1 MRVLIGYL
9 INGKSSGID
18 KYVLRILDTLQ
29 DQKIQFDC
37 LTTEKTEELEEV
49 MRPYGVKLIECP
61 TLKTP
66 LKQYQFFRNLIE
78 KQLYDEVYINISEAF
93 NSLAAF
99 AAHRCHVRRI
109 VIHSHNTQVG
119 GGSTKVRWVRKLLHM
134 VFRPLVKQIATDCCA
149 CSDDAGRWMFTGAY
163 QVIPNAVDSSLFV
176 YDERVRERVRKA
188 LQLDGKLVVGHVGSY
203 NYAKNNF
210 FLIDIMRELAARR
223 PDAVLLSV
231 GIGEDLDAVRKKAAE
246 AGVADKIQFLGIR
259 TDVNQLMQAMDC
271 FVLPSRFEGQPI
283 VAIEAQTAGL
293 PTLISD
299 TITKEALL
307 TEYCYQLPIHKGA
320 AVWAEAIDRHAS
332 DQRINVLE
340 CPLKSD
346 KYDIKRQRQQIRSL
360 FEMSV

>member
-18 KYVLRILDTLQ
+18 KYVLRMLDTLK
-29 DQKIQFDC
+29 DQNIQFDC

-119 GGSTKVRWVRKLLHM
+119 GGSTKVRWVRKLLHI

-163 QVIPNAVDSSLFV
+163 QVIPNAVDSSLF
-176 YDERVRERVRKA
+176 
-188 LQLDGKLVVGHVGSY
+188 
-203 NYAKNNF
+203 
-210 FLIDIMRELAARR
+210 
-223 PDAVLLSV
+223 
-231 GIGEDLDAVRKKAAE
+231 DL
-246 AGVADKIQFLGIR
+246 
-259 TDVNQLMQAMDC
+259 
-271 FVLPSRFEGQPI
+271 
-283 VAIEAQTAGL
+283 
-293 PTLISD
+293 
-299 TITKEALL
+299 
-307 TEYCYQLPIHKGA
+307 
-320 AVWAEAIDRHAS
+320 
-332 DQRINVLE
+332 
-340 CPLKSD
+340 
-346 KYDIKRQRQQIRSL
+346 
-360 FEMSV
+360 